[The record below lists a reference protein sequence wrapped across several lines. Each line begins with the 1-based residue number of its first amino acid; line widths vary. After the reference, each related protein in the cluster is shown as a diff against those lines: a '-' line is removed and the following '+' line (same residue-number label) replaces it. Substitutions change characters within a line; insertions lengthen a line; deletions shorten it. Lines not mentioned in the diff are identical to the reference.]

1 MGTPGHGKQGNSGQ
15 FSTQD
20 NKRKLGQA
28 LGKHL
33 LENTSDYKLLKNCWE
48 KTRIQREISPA
59 HKAAFVQKTFVYT
72 GETGTGAG
80 AVLCIA
86 SELQGK
92 K

>member
-1 MGTPGHGKQGNSGQ
+1 MVSKVIRASSPLRT
-15 FSTQD
+15 
-20 NKRKLGQA
+20 KRKLGQTLEKNL
-28 LGKHL
+28 LG
-33 LENTSDYKLLKNCWE
+33 NTSDYKLLKNYWE

-59 HKAAFVQKTFVYT
+59 YKAAFVQRTFVYT

-80 AVLCIA
+80 TVLCIV